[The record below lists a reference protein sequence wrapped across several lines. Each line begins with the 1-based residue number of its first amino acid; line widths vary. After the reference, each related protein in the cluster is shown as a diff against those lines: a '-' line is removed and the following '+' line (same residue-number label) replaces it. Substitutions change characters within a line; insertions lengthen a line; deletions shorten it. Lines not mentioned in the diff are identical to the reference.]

1 LLAAC
6 GGEQQVASSPTH
18 SSTTAAFDAQVES
31 QRIVD
36 LFTAYRRTL
45 LDQDGPRAAT
55 LDGRRHWTVP
65 EQWFWSAALGGSA
78 GPAIGWMVVSTQAG
92 S

>member
-1 LLAAC
+1 MRQRAA
-6 GGEQQVASSPTH
+6 GGKQS
-18 SSTTAAFDAQVES
+18 DALEHNRRVRCAGGT

-36 LFTAYRRTL
+36 VFTAYRLSL